1 MVPLSSYFSS
11 RKCSQKQ
18 SDDDFSRLMSQI
30 ESLNE
35 KSPAGKNANSSTRNK
50 RVKRENAGYLYAR
63 QKPHTRNTAARET
76 NEWNTRRDL
85 EKCNA
90 HRNSVCF
97 PGCVGYVSVSK
108 FSFRKMIQWFRWF
121 PTSGISVLWSWHD
134 THTHTHTT
142 AERIGERE
150 CIINLTVHRLHRI
163 FDFWDI
169 IATERERERERGREF
184 RIWMEFIAG
193 VISRDGLKFRDNG
206 ELIRLMDRRDSLK

>member
-134 THTHTHTT
+134 THTHTHYGWENWR
-142 AERIGERE
+142 AWMYHKFNRASFASYFRFLRYY
-150 CIINLTVHRLHRI
+150 CDR
-163 FDFWDI
+163 
-169 IATERERERERGREF
+169 ERERERERGREF